1 MFSVG
6 KCCIFKKAVAPNCHG
21 RKRGSYLMVY
31 EGMDPFLLQLVII
44 PFIVISLGLLV
55 VWITKKIMLGVIA
68 TLLANI
74 LLELILYGANLSS
87 WNITFPIVTLI
98 ISLLLIMKRRE

>member
-1 MFSVG
+1 
-6 KCCIFKKAVAPNCHG
+6 
-21 RKRGSYLMVY
+21 MVY

>member
-1 MFSVG
+1 
-6 KCCIFKKAVAPNCHG
+6 
-21 RKRGSYLMVY
+21 MVY

-55 VWITKKIMLGVIA
+55 VWITKKIMLGVIT

>member
-1 MFSVG
+1 
-6 KCCIFKKAVAPNCHG
+6 
-21 RKRGSYLMVY
+21 
-31 EGMDPFLLQLVII
+31 MDPFLLQLVII